1 MRITDIQKALAS
13 DKDRIRQRYK
23 AEVKGIFGSYARGD
37 FHKDSDLDLLVDF
50 DDSADLLDAIGL
62 KHFLEDKFGCKVD
75 VVSRPALREEIRDSV
90 FRDMI
95 LLVQPIV
102 KT

>member
-1 MRITDIQKALAS
+1 MRITDIQKGLAFE
-13 DKDRIRQRYK
+13 KERIRQRYK

-50 DDSADLLDAIGL
+50 DDSADLLDAISL

-95 LLVQPIV
+95 S
-102 KT
+102 TS